1 MTVVSAFEIR
11 WTQPAA
17 STPLAVKNPSGERP
31 GLWFRQLGYA
41 PAASERLH
49 QQHAG
54 VHATAEDVD
63 LVALVRQGHGLG
75 GDNLK
80 IVVDPAPVAV
90 SEELQRQLRRLDG
103 APLLLGLLLEDPQS
117 RQVVFDLLEGRQRGL
132 AVSGHRC
139 VVASASRVR
148 GGTPAPAVERSEEH
162 TSEL

>member
-90 SEELQRQLRRLDG
+90 SEE
-103 APLLLGLLLEDPQS
+103 
-117 RQVVFDLLEGRQRGL
+117 
-132 AVSGHRC
+132 
-139 VVASASRVR
+139 
-148 GGTPAPAVERSEEH
+148 RSEEH
-162 TSEL
+162 TSELQSLAYLVCRLLLEKKKKNKKNIIIHKSTKYTAVTIC

>member
-31 GLWFRQLGYA
+31 GLWFRQLGYV

-63 LVALVRQGHGLG
+63 LVALVREGHGLG
-75 GDNLK
+75 GDDLQV
-80 IVVDPAPVAV
+80 VVDPAPVAV
-90 SEELQRQLRRLDG
+90 REELERLLGRLDC
-103 APLLLGLLLEDPQS
+103 APLLLGLLLEDTES
-117 RQVVFDLLEGRQRGL
+117 GQVVLDLLEGRQRGL
-132 AVSGHRC
+132 AVDGHRR
-139 VVASASRVR
+139 VVAGAGRVR
-148 GGTPAPAVERSEEH
+148 GRAPAAPG
-162 TSEL
+162 